1 MDRKDAMEDS
11 RERDRRFRR
20 AGWRRAWAVALGIVA
35 VAAVLCRI
43 GPPEEAATVRRTP
56 HWTWLP
62 PAVAA
67 EKLVDVRA
75 VQSPTVFSLPSPEGF
90 TGALRSRNPRL
101 TPPVGRNRPAVAV
114 GGADSATEAA
124 TDWNAPEF
132 AVRRPAGK
140 EPSGWVPVFG
150 NRVRAEETARMGF
163 PEGWEQRLFTGVDL
177 AYADW
182 APGAAWEATAELA
195 FDEKGIPVSV
205 FLDRRSGI
213 PEVDRRIARSA
224 SSWRLMAAGAPRRG
238 KVSWRVPAGSGG
250 TAAVAAVAPDD
261 SVAATADATE
271 GGAP

>member
-1 MDRKDAMEDS
+1 MDRRDAMEDS

-35 VAAVLCRI
+35 AAAVLCRI

-67 EKLVDVRA
+67 EKLADVRA
-75 VQSPTVFSLPSPEGF
+75 VRSPTVFALPSPEGF
-90 TGALRSRNPRL
+90 TGALRSGNPRL
-101 TPPVGRNRPAVAV
+101 TPPVGRERAVRTP
-114 GGADSATEAA
+114 GRGAEDAPEAA
-124 TDWNAPEF
+124 TDWSAPEF

-140 EPSGWVPVFG
+140 EPAGWLPVFA
-150 NRVRAEETARMGF
+150 NRGRAEETARMEF

-224 SSWRLMAAGAPRRG
+224 ASWRLMAGGAPRRG
-238 KVSWRVPAGSGG
+238 KVSWRVPAGSG
-250 TAAVAAVAPDD
+250 TASAASAEADD
-261 SVAATADATE
+261 GAGAADGAE